1 MPLRCWSNADCLCH
15 QPSFESTVASF
26 SAFGSLHRHPKSD
39 RTPWQQNLKISQR
52 VPAGKPQR
60 RPGETP
66 YSPTKNHNKKER
78 KKRRSFLSQR
88 EVYWGIAE
96 MCNAASGV
104 TCYLSQLYSFT
115 PQTGPNAM
123 IGWVEK
129 SLDKKMVK
137 SKVTES
143 I

>member
-1 MPLRCWSNADCLCH
+1 
-15 QPSFESTVASF
+15 
-26 SAFGSLHRHPKSD
+26 
-39 RTPWQQNLKISQR
+39 
-52 VPAGKPQR
+52 
-60 RPGETP
+60 
-66 YSPTKNHNKKER
+66 
-78 KKRRSFLSQR
+78 
-88 EVYWGIAE
+88 

-115 PQTGPNAM
+115 PHTGPMSM

-137 SKVTES
+137 GKVTES

>member
-1 MPLRCWSNADCLCH
+1 
-15 QPSFESTVASF
+15 
-26 SAFGSLHRHPKSD
+26 
-39 RTPWQQNLKISQR
+39 
-52 VPAGKPQR
+52 
-60 RPGETP
+60 
-66 YSPTKNHNKKER
+66 
-78 KKRRSFLSQR
+78 
-88 EVYWGIAE
+88 

-115 PQTGPNAM
+115 PQTGPKAM

-137 SKVTES
+137 SEVTES